1 MNIIEDQAMA
11 IISLINRKGGVGKS
25 TISINLAA
33 GLAIHES
40 RKKNSKP
47 VLLIDMDDQL
57 SATITAMGGGFSG
70 DFVPVISAENN
81 YPQALENGYGASESL
96 IIDSLIPRK
105 REQKVKLFRTNK
117 ARMEGLESA
126 LKQHEEADFQLTYF
140 LEPIQ
145 DEYSYIIIDNPPS
158 AGMLPMN
165 SLVASTHVL
174 IPIEPDG
181 LSLIGLADILRMI
194 ENVRKTTNPD
204 LEVLG
209 IIPSRFRM
217 VRRQSQDVI
226 EDMERIY
233 GHLLLPYIKDLADI
247 SAATTAGY
255 DVFSFCPEKSQA
267 YRCVSNLVDAVLGK
281 LGAV

>member
-1 MNIIEDQAMA
+1 MA

-40 RKKNSKP
+40 RKANSKP

-57 SATITAMGGGFSG
+57 SATITAMGGGFS
-70 DFVPVISAENN
+70 DSFVPVITADNN
-81 YPQALENGYGASESL
+81 YPLALENGYGASESL
-96 IIDSLIPRK
+96 IMDSLIPRK
-105 REQKVKLFRTNK
+105 RDDKVKLFRTNK
-117 ARMEGLESA
+117 ARMESLEAS
-126 LKQHEEADFQLTYF
+126 LKQRDEADFQLTYF
-140 LEPIQ
+140 LEPIK
-145 DEYSYIIIDNPPS
+145 DDYSYIIIDNPPS
-158 AGMLPMN
+158 AGMLPMI
-165 SLVASTHVL
+165 SLVASSHVL

-181 LSLIGLADILRMI
+181 LSLIGLADILRTI
-194 ENVRKTTNPD
+194 ETVKRSTNPD
-204 LEVLG
+204 LDILG

-255 DVFSFCPEKSQA
+255 DVFSYCSEKSQA

>member
-1 MNIIEDQAMA
+1 MA

-33 GLAIHES
+33 GLATHGS
-40 RKKNSKP
+40 RKPGSKP

-57 SATITAMGGGFSG
+57 SATITAMGGGF
-70 DFVPVISAENN
+70 DDKFIPAITAENN

-96 IIDSLIPRK
+96 IVDSLIPRN
-105 REQKVKLFRTNK
+105 RSEKVKLFRTNK
-117 ARMEGLESA
+117 ARMESLEAA
-126 LKQHEEADFQLTYF
+126 LKGREDPAFQLTYF
-140 LEPIQ
+140 LEPIR
-145 DEYSYIIIDNPPS
+145 DDYSYIIIDNPPS

-165 SLVASTHVL
+165 SLVASSHVL

-181 LSLIGLADILRMI
+181 LSLIGLADILRMV

-209 IIPSRFRM
+209 IIPSRYRM
-217 VRRQSQDVI
+217 IRRQSRDVI
-226 EDMERIY
+226 EDMERMY
-233 GHLLLPYIKDLADI
+233 GHLLLPYVKDLAEI

-255 DVFSFCPEKSQA
+255 DVFSYCPEKSQA
-267 YRCVSNLVDAVLGK
+267 YRCLSNLVDAVLGK
-281 LGAV
+281 LGAA

>member
-1 MNIIEDQAMA
+1 MA
-11 IISLINRKGGVGKS
+11 IISLVNRKGGVGKS
-25 TISINLAA
+25 TISINLAS

-57 SATITAMGGGFSG
+57 SATITAMGGGFSE
-70 DFVPVISAENN
+70 DFVPVITSDNN
-81 YPQALENGYGASESL
+81 YPQALENGYSASESL
-96 IIDSLIPRK
+96 IVDSLIPRK
-105 REQKVKLFRTNK
+105 RGQKVKLFRTNK
-117 ARMEGLESA
+117 ARMEGLEAS
-126 LKQHEEADFQLTYF
+126 LKQRDEADFQLTYF

-174 IPIEPDG
+174 VPIEPDG
-181 LSLIGLADILRMI
+181 LSLIGLADILRMV
-194 ENVRKTTNPD
+194 ENVRRTTNPD

-209 IIPSRFRM
+209 IVPSRFRM

-226 EDMERIY
+226 EELERIY

-255 DVFSFCPEKSQA
+255 DVFSYCPEKSQA

-281 LGAV
+281 LGAA

>member
-1 MNIIEDQAMA
+1 MA
-11 IISLINRKGGVGKS
+11 IISLVNRKGGVGKS

-57 SATITAMGGGFSG
+57 SATITAMGGGFSE
-70 DFVPVISAENN
+70 DFVPVITSDNN

-96 IIDSLIPRK
+96 IVDSLIPRK
-105 REQKVKLFRTNK
+105 RGQKVKLFRTNK
-117 ARMEGLESA
+117 ARMESLEAS
-126 LKQHEEADFQLTYF
+126 LKLRDEADFQLTYF

-145 DEYSYIIIDNPPS
+145 EDYSYIIIDNPPS

-165 SLVASTHVL
+165 SLVASSHVL

-181 LSLIGLADILRMI
+181 LSLIGLADILRMV
-194 ENVRKTTNPD
+194 ENVKRTTNPD

-209 IIPSRFRM
+209 IVPSRFRM

-226 EDMERIY
+226 AELERIY

-255 DVFSFCPEKSQA
+255 DVFSYCPEKSQA

-281 LGAV
+281 LGAA

>member
-1 MNIIEDQAMA
+1 MA
-11 IISLINRKGGVGKS
+11 IISLVNRKGGVGKS
-25 TISINLAA
+25 TISINLAS

-57 SATITAMGGGFSG
+57 SATITAMGGGFSEE
-70 DFVPVISAENN
+70 FVPVITSDNN

-96 IIDSLIPRK
+96 IVDSLIPRK
-105 REQKVKLFRTNK
+105 RDQKVKLFRTNK
-117 ARMEGLESA
+117 ARMEGLEAS
-126 LKQHEEADFQLTYF
+126 LKMRDEADFQLTYF

-145 DEYSYIIIDNPPS
+145 EDYSYIIIDNPPS

-165 SLVASTHVL
+165 SLVASSHVL

-181 LSLIGLADILRMI
+181 LSLIGLADILRMV
-194 ENVRKTTNPD
+194 ENVRRTTNPD

-209 IIPSRFRM
+209 IVPSRFRM

-226 EDMERIY
+226 EELERIY

-255 DVFSFCPEKSQA
+255 DVFSYCPEKSQA
-267 YRCVSNLVDAVLGK
+267 FRCVSNLVDAVLGK

>member
-1 MNIIEDQAMA
+1 MA
-11 IISLINRKGGVGKS
+11 IISLVNRKGGVGKS
-25 TISINLAA
+25 TISINLAS

-57 SATITAMGGGFSG
+57 SATITAMGGGFSE
-70 DFVPVISAENN
+70 DFVPVITSDND
-81 YPQALENGYGASESL
+81 YPQALENGYSASESL
-96 IIDSLIPRK
+96 IVDSLIPRK
-105 REQKVKLFRTNK
+105 RGQKVKLFRTNK
-117 ARMEGLESA
+117 ARMEGLEAS
-126 LKQHEEADFQLTYF
+126 LKLRDDADFQLTYF

-145 DEYSYIIIDNPPS
+145 DDYSYIIIDNPPS

-181 LSLIGLADILRMI
+181 LSLIGLADILRMV
-194 ENVRKTTNPD
+194 ENVRRTTNPD

-209 IIPSRFRM
+209 IVPSRFRM

-226 EDMERIY
+226 EELERIY

-255 DVFSFCPEKSQA
+255 DVFSYCPEKSQA

>member
-1 MNIIEDQAMA
+1 MA
-11 IISLINRKGGVGKS
+11 IISLVNRKGGVGKS
-25 TISINLAA
+25 TISINLAS

-57 SATITAMGGGFSG
+57 SATITAMGGGFAE
-70 DFVPVISAENN
+70 DFVPVITSDNN

-96 IIDSLIPRK
+96 IVDSLIPRK
-105 REQKVKLFRTNK
+105 RGQKVKLFRTNK
-117 ARMEGLESA
+117 ARMEGLEAS
-126 LKQHEEADFQLTYF
+126 LKQRDEADFQLTYF

-145 DEYSYIIIDNPPS
+145 DDYSYIIIDNPPS

-181 LSLIGLADILRMI
+181 LSLIGLADILRMV
-194 ENVRKTTNPD
+194 ENVRRTTNPD

-209 IIPSRFRM
+209 IVPSRFRM

-226 EDMERIY
+226 EELERIY

-255 DVFSFCPEKSQA
+255 DVFSYCPEKSQA

>member
-1 MNIIEDQAMA
+1 MA
-11 IISLINRKGGVGKS
+11 IISLVNRKGGVGKS
-25 TISINLAA
+25 TISINLAS

-57 SATITAMGGGFSG
+57 SATITAMGGGFSE
-70 DFVPVISAENN
+70 DFVPVITSDNN

-96 IIDSLIPRK
+96 IVDSLIPRK
-105 REQKVKLFRTNK
+105 RGQKVKLFRTNK
-117 ARMEGLESA
+117 ARMEGLEAS
-126 LKQHEEADFQLTYF
+126 LKQRDEADFQLTYF

-145 DEYSYIIIDNPPS
+145 DDYSYIIIDNPPS

-181 LSLIGLADILRMI
+181 LSLIGLADILRMV
-194 ENVRKTTNPD
+194 ENVRRTTNPD

-209 IIPSRFRM
+209 IVPSRFRM

-226 EDMERIY
+226 EELERIY

-255 DVFSFCPEKSQA
+255 DVFSYCPEKSQA

>member
-1 MNIIEDQAMA
+1 MA

-57 SATITAMGGGFSG
+57 SATITAMGGGFS
-70 DFVPVISAENN
+70 DSFVPVITAEMN

-96 IIDSLIPRK
+96 IVDSLIPRK

-117 ARMEGLESA
+117 ARMEGLESS
-126 LKQHEEADFQLTYF
+126 LKQREEADFQLTYF

-194 ENVRKTTNPD
+194 DNVRKTTNPD

-255 DVFSFCPEKSQA
+255 DVFSFCSEKSQA
-267 YRCVSNLVDAVLGK
+267 YRCISNLVDAVLGK

>member
-1 MNIIEDQAMA
+1 MA
-11 IISLINRKGGVGKS
+11 IISLVNRKGGVGKS
-25 TISINLAA
+25 TISINLAS

-57 SATITAMGGGFSG
+57 SATITAMGGGFA
-70 DFVPVISAENN
+70 DNFVPVITSDNN

-96 IIDSLIPRK
+96 IVDSLIPRK
-105 REQKVKLFRTNK
+105 RGQKVKLFRTNK
-117 ARMEGLESA
+117 ARMEGLEAS
-126 LKQHEEADFQLTYF
+126 LKQREEADFQLTYF

-145 DEYSYIIIDNPPS
+145 DDYSYIIIDNPPS

-181 LSLIGLADILRMI
+181 LSLIGLADILRMV
-194 ENVRKTTNPD
+194 ESVRRTTNPD

-209 IIPSRFRM
+209 IVPSRFRM

-226 EDMERIY
+226 EELERIY

-255 DVFSFCPEKSQA
+255 DVFSYCPEKSQA

>member
-1 MNIIEDQAMA
+1 MA
-11 IISLINRKGGVGKS
+11 IISLVNRKGGVGKS
-25 TISINLAA
+25 TISINLAS

-57 SATITAMGGGFSG
+57 SATITAMGGGFSE
-70 DFVPVISAENN
+70 DFVPVITSDNN

-96 IIDSLIPRK
+96 IVDSLIPRK
-105 REQKVKLFRTNK
+105 RGQKVKLFRTNK
-117 ARMEGLESA
+117 ARMEGLEAS
-126 LKQHEEADFQLTYF
+126 LKQHDEADFQLTYF

-145 DEYSYIIIDNPPS
+145 DDYSYIIIDNPPS

-181 LSLIGLADILRMI
+181 LSLIGLADILRMV
-194 ENVRKTTNPD
+194 ENVRRTTNPD

-209 IIPSRFRM
+209 IVPSRFRM

-226 EDMERIY
+226 EELERIY

-255 DVFSFCPEKSQA
+255 DVFSYCPEKSQA

-281 LGAV
+281 LGAA

>member
-1 MNIIEDQAMA
+1 MA
-11 IISLINRKGGVGKS
+11 IISLVNRKGGVGKS
-25 TISINLAA
+25 TISINLAS

-57 SATITAMGGGFSG
+57 SATITAMGGGFSE
-70 DFVPVISAENN
+70 DFVPVITSDNN
-81 YPQALENGYGASESL
+81 YPQALENGYSASESL
-96 IIDSLIPRK
+96 IVDSLIPRK
-105 REQKVKLFRTNK
+105 RGQKVKLFRTNK
-117 ARMEGLESA
+117 ARMEGLEAS
-126 LKQHEEADFQLTYF
+126 LKQRDEADFQLTYF

-181 LSLIGLADILRMI
+181 LSLIGLADILRMV
-194 ENVRKTTNPD
+194 ENVRRTTNPD

-209 IIPSRFRM
+209 IVPSRFRM

-226 EDMERIY
+226 EELERIY

-255 DVFSFCPEKSQA
+255 DVFSYCPEKSQA

-281 LGAV
+281 LGAI

>member
-1 MNIIEDQAMA
+1 MA

-33 GLAIHES
+33 GLAIHGA
-40 RKKNSKP
+40 RKPNAKP

-57 SATITAMGGGFSG
+57 SATITAMGGGFG
-70 DFVPVISAENN
+70 DQFEPMITADNN
-81 YPQALENGYGASESL
+81 YATALSEGYGASESL
-96 IIDSLIPRK
+96 VVDSLIPRN
-105 REQKVKLFRTNK
+105 RPEKVKLFRTNK
-117 ARMEGLESA
+117 ARMENLEAA
-126 LKQHEEADFQLTYF
+126 LKAHEDPAFQLTYF
-140 LEPIQ
+140 LEPIKH
-145 DEYSYIIIDNPPS
+145 EYDFIIIDNPPS

-194 ENVRKTTNPD
+194 ENVRATTNPD
-204 LEVLG
+204 LNVLG

-217 VRRQSQDVI
+217 VRRQSRDVI
-226 EDMERIY
+226 TDMERMY
-233 GHLLLPYIKDLADI
+233 GHLLLPYIKDLAEI

-255 DVFSFCPEKSQA
+255 DVFSYSSEKSQA
-267 YRCVSNLVDAVLGK
+267 YRCLSNLVDAVLGK
-281 LGAV
+281 LGQA

>member
-1 MNIIEDQAMA
+1 MA

-40 RKKNSKP
+40 RKANSKP

-57 SATITAMGGGFSG
+57 SATITAMGGGFS
-70 DFVPVISAENN
+70 DSFVPVITADNN
-81 YPQALENGYGASESL
+81 YPLALENGYGASESL
-96 IIDSLIPRK
+96 IMDSLIPRK
-105 REQKVKLFRTNK
+105 RDDKVKLFRTNK
-117 ARMEGLESA
+117 ARMESLEAS
-126 LKQHEEADFQLTYF
+126 LKQRDEADFQLTYF
-140 LEPIQ
+140 LEPIK
-145 DEYSYIIIDNPPS
+145 DDYSYIIIDNPPS

-165 SLVASTHVL
+165 SLVASSHVL

-181 LSLIGLADILRMI
+181 LSLIGLADILRTI
-194 ENVRKTTNPD
+194 ETVKRSTNPD
-204 LEVLG
+204 LDILG

-255 DVFSFCPEKSQA
+255 DVFSYCSEKSQA

>member
-1 MNIIEDQAMA
+1 MA
-11 IISLINRKGGVGKS
+11 IISLVNRKGGVGKS

-57 SATITAMGGGFSG
+57 SATITAMGGGFSEE
-70 DFVPVISAENN
+70 FVPVITSDNN

-96 IIDSLIPRK
+96 VVDSKIPRK

-117 ARMEGLESA
+117 ARMEGLEAS
-126 LKQHEEADFQLTYF
+126 LKLRDEADFQLTYF

-145 DEYSYIIIDNPPS
+145 EDYSYIIIDNPPS

-165 SLVASTHVL
+165 SLVASSHVL

-194 ENVRKTTNPD
+194 ESVRRTTNPD

-226 EDMERIY
+226 EELEKIY

-255 DVFSFCPEKSQA
+255 DVFSYCPEKSQA